1 MMQLVAFAL
10 IGKLIIFLLQ
20 KFPTSHLPLI
30 GRLFEEE
37 KFLGNLF
44 SCDLCLGFWVFS
56 GLSFITNVNVT
67 GELFVYIPILSEI
80 ITGAIVSFIMHLI
93 SAGWEARYKNI
104 VIE

>member
-1 MMQLVAFAL
+1 MQLVAFAL

-20 KFPTSHLPLI
+20 RFLTSHLPLI

-37 KFLGNLF
+37 RFLGKLF

-67 GELFVYIPILSEI
+67 GELFNVPILSEF

-93 SAGWEARYKNI
+93 SAGWNAQYQN
-104 VIE
+104 VIIE